1 MSEPDYGSFLQ
12 SRRRAISLLG
22 GGVAALL
29 GGCCELRGFPKPQIV
44 GGADS
49 RGIRG
54 IEGNTFLAPRAVNT
68 RGVPTTSCV
77 DVHAHFFN
85 ASDVTVKGYL
95 EGPVAYSMQGVL
107 RELMKLL
114 APLGDALAEL
124 APTAKREYDELHGM
138 SLTRANSS
146 ALRATLESD
155 KTQERHLISTE
166 FNRLVQSARGK
177 PFREAYARAMQP
189 TARSGLELRPRIRQI
204 DEESVLKAMSLSE
217 SSVSNE
223 QLRRFIASD
232 QAPYAEGILAF
243 IGYMLSSRKSN
254 LLTYQG
260 AFTEQQH
267 TLGVRRTLGL
277 MVDFDHWLAC
287 PPRSAHEDQM
297 KLHLKISHLSDS
309 YMLPVISY
317 NPWSDVVNRGRSLEL
332 VEEAVRAGFV
342 AVKIYPPN
350 GFRPWANKD
359 VLEPPHAPTGAQL
372 DEALQRFWLKC
383 EELQVPVIAHA
394 SPSMG
399 SDAAHNAFGGPPG
412 WQALLEAPF
421 WTGDEAPRVSLG
433 HFGGDSD
440 AGGNDWTQGFADLM
454 AKPRG
459 RHLYAD
465 LAYWSDLEC
474 AAQDE
479 DNCKSAEARLSA
491 VLTKSVGQDQ
501 LIADRI
507 MYGSDWLML
516 SREKNWPAYAQ
527 ELHAAVRDIAAPYV
541 ERIFGGNARWCFG
554 DRLALG

>member
-1 MSEPDYGSFLQ
+1 MSDPSRDSSLQ
-12 SRRRAISLLG
+12 SRRRALSLLG
-22 GGVAALL
+22 GSAATLFS
-29 GGCCELRGFPKPQIV
+29 GCCELRGFPKPQIV
-44 GGADS
+44 DGADS
-49 RGIRG
+49 GVARG
-54 IEGNTFLAPRAVNT
+54 IERTTFLAPRTVNT
-68 RGVPTTSCV
+68 RGVPTSSCV

-114 APLGDALAEL
+114 APLGDALAEI
-124 APTAKREYDELHGM
+124 APTAKREYDALHAM
-138 SLTRANSS
+138 SLTRADS
-146 ALRATLESD
+146 ASRRGMLESD
-155 KTQERHLISTE
+155 KTQERQSISTE

-177 PFREAYARAMQP
+177 PFRVAYARAMQP
-189 TARSGLELRPRIRQI
+189 TERSGLELRPRIRQLD
-204 DEESVLKAMSLSE
+204 DESILTAMSLSE
-217 SSVSNE
+217 SPVPNE
-223 QLRRFIASD
+223 QLRRFVASD

-260 AFTEQQH
+260 AFTEQQN

-297 KLHLKISHLSDS
+297 KLHLKISRLSDS

-317 NPWSDVVNRGRSLEL
+317 NPWSDVINHGRSLEL
-332 VEEAVRAGFV
+332 VEEAIKAGFV

-350 GFRPWANKD
+350 GFRAWANEG
-359 VLEPPHAPTGAQL
+359 VPEPPHAPTGAQL
-372 DEALQRFWLKC
+372 DGALRRFWLKC
-383 EELQVPVIAHA
+383 ESLQVPVIAHA
-394 SPSMG
+394 APSMG
-399 SDAAHNAFGGPPG
+399 RDAAHDALGGPAG
-412 WQALLEAPF
+412 WQALLEASF

-433 HFGGDSD
+433 HFGGDSG

-459 RHLYAD
+459 RRLYAD

-474 AAQDE
+474 TTQGKDT
-479 DNCKSAEARLSA
+479 CKSAEARLAS
-491 VLTKSVGQDQ
+491 VLTKPIGQGQ

-516 SREKNWPAYAQ
+516 SREKNWPTYAQ
-527 ELHAAVRDIAAPYV
+527 QLHAAVRDVAAPHV
-541 ERIFGGNARWCFG
+541 ERIFGENAKRCFG
-554 DRLALG
+554 DRLGLD